1 MVYPGLQGSGQGREN
16 FDVRCWRPS
25 AAAWKTTSL
34 MARSTVRLR
43 GRRLRLL
50 ADEELVRQAREG
62 NALAFEVIFDRH
74 AGVAFSLA
82 YRMCG
87 RRALAEDVVQDAF
100 VSLWRSGTR
109 YERARGTV
117 RAWVLGVVR
126 NKALDAFRRET
137 AKAGLDVH
145 DDVAVEG
152 MPAAEL
158 TELEVE
164 RGEDAEQVRGALAQL
179 PVEQR
184 RVIEL
189 AYFGGFTHTEI
200 AGILELP
207 SGTVKSRIR
216 LGLQKLRLSLAKPI
230 AVASVGGMDA
240 SDEP

>member
-16 FDVRCWRPS
+16 FDVRCCRPRV
-25 AAAWKTTSL
+25 AAWKTISL
-34 MARSTVRLR
+34 MVRPPVSIR

-50 ADEELVRQAREG
+50 ADEELVGQAREG
-62 NALAFEVIFDRH
+62 DALAFEVIFDRH
-74 AGVAFSLA
+74 AGVAFGLA

-100 VSLWRSGTR
+100 VSLWRGGMG

-158 TELEVE
+158 TELEVQ
-164 RGEDAEQVRGALAQL
+164 RGADAAEVRGALARL

-200 AGILELP
+200 AGMLELP

-216 LGLQKLRLSLAKPI
+216 LGLQKLRLSLPKPI
-230 AVASVGGMDA
+230 AVASLSRMEA
-240 SDEP
+240 SNEQ

>member
-1 MVYPGLQGSGQGREN
+1 MVRSPVS
-16 FDVRCWRPS
+16 VRS
-25 AAAWKTTSL
+25 
-34 MARSTVRLR
+34 
-43 GRRLRLL
+43 RRLRLL

-62 NALAFEVIFDRH
+62 DALAFEVIFDRH

-100 VSLWRSGTR
+100 VSLWRSGMG
-109 YERARGTV
+109 YEHARGTV
-117 RAWVLGVVR
+117 RAWILGVVR
-126 NKALDAFRRET
+126 NKVIDAFRRET
-137 AKAGLDVH
+137 AKAGMDIR
-145 DDVAVEG
+145 DDVAVEE

-158 TELEVE
+158 TEVEVE
-164 RGEDAEQVRGALAQL
+164 RGEAAEEVRGALAEL
-179 PVEQR
+179 PGEQR

-216 LGLQKLRLSLAKPI
+216 LGLQKLRLSLANP
-230 AVASVGGMDA
+230 AAGRSGQWSGGIQ
-240 SDEP
+240 